1 MHDLVLWWPLLHANI
16 VFSGGAGRCIQPEID
31 THSLITDL
39 TSENDHG
46 QFSEKCCWTVRLGSR

>member
-1 MHDLVLWWPLLHANI
+1 MHDLVLWWPLLRANI
-16 VFSGGAGRCIQPEID
+16 IFSGGAGRCVQPEID

-46 QFSEKCCWTVRLGSR
+46 QFSEGR